1 MRTLFVSTIAL
12 LFCYSCGCKSECT
25 SPPTTFKLEIVDSET
40 GTNLIE
46 NGTISTTDIKLKATD
61 TGQEV
66 AFLIADNQIVSDEI
80 GWKSAEGSTEFELK
94 LGDAGTV
101 ICTIVY
107 KAVSENCCSFFELQ
121 GASFSKEYEM
131 VDVYSYLIKL

>member
-1 MRTLFVSTIAL
+1 MKTIFSIAVILF
-12 LFCYSCGCKSECT
+12 FCYSCGCKSECT
-25 SPPTTFKLEIVDSET
+25 SPPTTFTLEIVDLET
-40 GTNLIE
+40 GANLIE
-46 NGTISTTDIKLKATD
+46 NGTISTADIKLKATD

-80 GWKSAEGSTEFELK
+80 GWRSADGSTEFELK

-107 KAVSENCCSFFELQ
+107 RAVSENCCSFFELQ
-121 GASFSKEYEM
+121 GASFSKEHEM
-131 VDVYSYLIKL
+131 IDEYSYLIKL

>member
-1 MRTLFVSTIAL
+1 MRTLFVSTIVL

-25 SPPTTFKLEIVDSET
+25 SPPMTFKLEIVDLET
-40 GTNLIE
+40 GANLIE
-46 NGTISTTDIKLKATD
+46 NGTINTADITLKATD

-66 AFLIADNQIVSDEI
+66 DFLITDNQIVSDEI
-80 GWKSAEGSTEFELK
+80 GWKSADRSTEFELK

-107 KAVSENCCSFFELQ
+107 KGVSENCCSFFELQ
-121 GASFSKEYEM
+121 GASFSKEHEM
-131 VDVYSYLIKL
+131 IDEYSYLIKL